1 MSINTKKIKTEM
13 KSQLNIDVVQVSV
26 DGIDEEG
33 APVSRSE
40 SFDGFGFD
48 STADNSDFNPF
59 GGAQESEKNP
69 FNQSGR
75 IVNTPT
81 TLNIFR
87 QPNLQIKVCFST
99 RDTQPGIRETV
110 SVSNIILF
118 SRKEKNFQ
126 FNLGL
131 NFLTNAVPEYTQL
144 I

>member
-1 MSINTKKIKTEM
+1 M

-48 STADNSDFNPF
+48 STADNDDFNPF
-59 GGAQESEKNP
+59 GGAEESEKNP

-87 QPNLQIKVCFST
+87 QPNLQIKVCLFHQSYPT
-99 RDTQPGIRETV
+99 RDPWDGIDIQ
-110 SVSNIILF
+110 NYF
-118 SRKEKNFQ
+118 F
-126 FNLGL
+126 F
-131 NFLTNAVPEYTQL
+131 
-144 I
+144 

>member
-1 MSINTKKIKTEM
+1 M

-48 STADNSDFNPF
+48 STADNGDFNPF
-59 GGAQESEKNP
+59 GGDQESEKNP

-87 QPNLQIKVCFST
+87 QPNLQIKVSFCRQRCPT
-99 RDTQPGIRETV
+99 RVPWDGIG
-110 SVSNIILF
+110 IQHYFF

-131 NFLTNAVPEYTQL
+131 NFSTNAVPEFIQL

>member
-1 MSINTKKIKTEM
+1 MENMSINTKKIKTEM

-48 STADNSDFNPF
+48 STADNGESTFNPF
-59 GGAQESEKNP
+59 GGTQESEKNP

-87 QPNLQIKVCFST
+87 QPNLQIKVCFSPKILNNVESTLFLFLGRRGIFSSTLDRASRRT
-99 RDTQPGIRETV
+99 RRQ
-110 SVSNIILF
+110 SV
-118 SRKEKNFQ
+118 
-126 FNLGL
+126 L
-131 NFLTNAVPEYTQL
+131 N
-144 I
+144 

>member
-1 MSINTKKIKTEM
+1 MNSVIMENMSINTKKIKTEM

-48 STADNSDFNPF
+48 STADNGDFNPF
-59 GGAQESEKNP
+59 GGAQETDKNP

-87 QPNLQIKVCFST
+87 QPNLQIKVCCLPK
-99 RDTQPGIRETV
+99 RDIK
-110 SVSNIILF
+110 LF
-118 SRKEKNFQ
+118 SRREKNFQ
-126 FNLGL
+126 FNLG
-131 NFLTNAVPEYTQL
+131 
-144 I
+144 

>member
-1 MSINTKKIKTEM
+1 MENMSINTKKIKTEM

-48 STADNSDFNPF
+48 STADNGESTFNPF
-59 GGAQESEKNP
+59 GGTQESEKNP

-87 QPNLQIKVCFST
+87 QPNLQIKVCFS
-99 RDTQPGIRETV
+99 PEIPK
-110 SVSNIILF
+110 IISF
-118 SRKEKNFQ
+118 SRKERNFQ
-126 FNLGL
+126 FNLGSS
-131 NFLTNAVPEYTQL
+131 FSTNEAPECTQL

>member
-1 MSINTKKIKTEM
+1 M

-48 STADNSDFNPF
+48 SIADNGDFNPF
-59 GGAQESEKNP
+59 GGAEESEKNP

-87 QPNLQIKVCFST
+87 QPNLQIKVCLFHQSYPT
-99 RDTQPGIRETV
+99 RDPWDGIDIQ
-110 SVSNIILF
+110 NYF
-118 SRKEKNFQ
+118 F
-126 FNLGL
+126 F
-131 NFLTNAVPEYTQL
+131 
-144 I
+144 

>member
-1 MSINTKKIKTEM
+1 M

-48 STADNSDFNPF
+48 STAGDFNPF
-59 GGAQESEKNP
+59 GDAQESEKNP

-87 QPNLQIKVCFST
+87 QPNLQIKVCC
-99 RDTQPGIRETV
+99 
-110 SVSNIILF
+110 SNQERYQIFF
-118 SRKEKNFQ
+118 SRREKNFQ
-126 FNLGL
+126 FNLG
-131 NFLTNAVPEYTQL
+131 
-144 I
+144 

>member
-1 MSINTKKIKTEM
+1 MSMNTKKIKTEM

-48 STADNSDFNPF
+48 STADNGESIFNPF
-59 GGAQESEKNP
+59 GGTQESEKNP

-87 QPNLQIKVCFST
+87 QPNLQIKVCFSPKILNNVESTLFLFLGRRGIFSSTLDRASRRT
-99 RDTQPGIRETV
+99 RRQ
-110 SVSNIILF
+110 SV
-118 SRKEKNFQ
+118 
-126 FNLGL
+126 L
-131 NFLTNAVPEYTQL
+131 N
-144 I
+144 

>member
-1 MSINTKKIKTEM
+1 M

-48 STADNSDFNPF
+48 STADNGDFNPF
-59 GGAQESEKNP
+59 GDAQESEKNP

-87 QPNLQIKVCFST
+87 QPNLQIKVCCST
-99 RDTQPGIRETV
+99 QERYQTF
-110 SVSNIILF
+110 F
-118 SRKEKNFQ
+118 SRREKNFQ
-126 FNLGL
+126 FNLG
-131 NFLTNAVPEYTQL
+131 
-144 I
+144 

>member
-1 MSINTKKIKTEM
+1 M

-48 STADNSDFNPF
+48 STADNDDFNPF
-59 GGAQESEKNP
+59 GGAEESEKNP

-87 QPNLQIKVCFST
+87 QPNLQIKVSFWRQRCPT
-99 RDTQPGIRETV
+99 RVPTDGIG
-110 SVSNIILF
+110 IQYYFF

-131 NFLTNAVPEYTQL
+131 NFSTNEVPEYTLL

>member
-1 MSINTKKIKTEM
+1 MENMSINTKKIKTEM

-48 STADNSDFNPF
+48 STADNGEPTFNPF
-59 GGAQESEKNP
+59 GGTQNSEKNP

-87 QPNLQIKVCFST
+87 QPNLQIKVCFSPKILNNVESTLFLFLGRRGIFSSTLDRASRRT
-99 RDTQPGIRETV
+99 RRQ
-110 SVSNIILF
+110 SV
-118 SRKEKNFQ
+118 
-126 FNLGL
+126 L
-131 NFLTNAVPEYTQL
+131 N
-144 I
+144 

>member
-1 MSINTKKIKTEM
+1 M
-13 KSQLNIDVVQVSV
+13 KNQLNIDVVQVSV

-48 STADNSDFNPF
+48 STADNGDFNPF
-59 GGAQESEKNP
+59 GGAEETDKNP

-87 QPNLQIKVCFST
+87 QPNLQIKVCCSPK
-99 RDTQPGIRETV
+99 RCDTQHFFLGGRRI
-110 SVSNIILF
+110 F
-118 SRKEKNFQ
+118 SSTLDRTSRRTRCQ
-126 FNLGL
+126 SIFN
-131 NFLTNAVPEYTQL
+131 
-144 I
+144 

>member
-1 MSINTKKIKTEM
+1 M

-48 STADNSDFNPF
+48 DSTGDNGDFNPF
-59 GGAQESEKNP
+59 GGSQEQHANP

-81 TLNIFR
+81 SLNIFR
-87 QPNLQIKVCFST
+87 QPNLQIKVRLTKVPRANF
-99 RDTQPGIRETV
+99 V
-110 SVSNIILF
+110 

-126 FNLGL
+126 YNLGL
-131 NFLTNAVPEYTQL
+131 NFWTKEAPEYIQL

>member
-48 STADNSDFNPF
+48 STADNGESTFNPF
-59 GGAQESEKNP
+59 GGTQESEKNP

-87 QPNLQIKVCFST
+87 QPNLQIKVCFS
-99 RDTQPGIRETV
+99 PKIL
-110 SVSNIILF
+110 NIISF
-118 SRKEKNFQ
+118 SRKERNSQ
-126 FNLGL
+126 FNLGSS
-131 NFLTNAVPEYTQL
+131 FSTNEAPECTQL

>member
-1 MSINTKKIKTEM
+1 M

-40 SFDGFGFD
+40 SFDAFDLGD
-48 STADNSDFNPF
+48 STADNSVFNPF

-87 QPNLQIKVCFST
+87 QPNLQIKV
-99 RDTQPGIRETV
+99 RLP
-110 SVSNIILF
+110 NKK
-118 SRKEKNFQ
+118 SRLPDGHLVRLPHGGVK
-126 FNLGL
+126 
-131 NFLTNAVPEYTQL
+131 AV
-144 I
+144 

>member
-1 MSINTKKIKTEM
+1 M

-48 STADNSDFNPF
+48 STADNGDFNPF
-59 GGAQESEKNP
+59 GGDQESEKNP

-87 QPNLQIKVCFST
+87 QPNLQIKVCHFA
-99 RDTQPGIRETV
+99 RDTQPGNLMWSLAGIRGTV
-110 SVSNIILF
+110 SISRIISFLGRRRIF
-118 SRKEKNFQ
+118 SSTLDR
-126 FNLGL
+126 
-131 NFLTNAVPEYTQL
+131 TS
-144 I
+144 

>member
-48 STADNSDFNPF
+48 STADNDDFNPF
-59 GGAQESEKNP
+59 GGDQESEKNP

-87 QPNLQIKVCFST
+87 QPNLQIKVNVFSPEIPNQGSVKQYRYPTLFCFLGRRRIFSST
-99 RDTQPGIRETV
+99 LD
-110 SVSNIILF
+110 
-118 SRKEKNFQ
+118 
-126 FNLGL
+126 
-131 NFLTNAVPEYTQL
+131 
-144 I
+144 

>member
-1 MSINTKKIKTEM
+1 MENMSINTKKIKTEM

-48 STADNSDFNPF
+48 STADNGESTFNPF
-59 GGAQESEKNP
+59 GGTQESEKNP

-87 QPNLQIKVCFST
+87 QPNLQIKVCFS
-99 RDTQPGIRETV
+99 PKIL
-110 SVSNIILF
+110 NIISF
-118 SRKEKNFQ
+118 SRKERNSQ
-126 FNLGL
+126 FNLGSS
-131 NFLTNAVPEYTQL
+131 FSTNEAPECTQL